1 MNEYSFRRK
10 NLFYHK
16 YRINFT
22 NDSISRKRISS
33 GGFFDSSADI
43 IGSDKNLAKRNRAE

>member
-22 NDSISRKRISS
+22 NDSISEKEFS
-33 GGFFDSSADI
+33 GGNFFDSSADAV
-43 IGSDKNLAKRNRAE
+43 GCNKNLAKRNRTE

>member
-22 NDSISRKRISS
+22 NASINRKRISS

-43 IGSDKNLAKRNRAE
+43 VGSNENLAKRDRAE